1 VLDRAANALGGS
13 AALQAIRTVR
23 YRYEGQS
30 WERLQLPSPSPPYE
44 ANTQQ
49 QIVVLDLT
57 NNRLRVDQRATAPG
71 YEINSSVV
79 FDQGSGTNYN
89 HRTRTGSPATAG
101 PFHAVYYRR
110 VPQLLLREA
119 LSSADTLRHLGR
131 DEIAGKAQ
139 DVITFV
145 TSRAEQISLYV
156 DVATGLISKCELIYL
171 DPLAGQTAA
180 EFTFS
185 DYVRSGRH
193 LLPSVWTDREADE
206 LTGRYQA
213 RVEIDPQ
220 LSDAAFVVPHDGYTM
235 AAATPPFNEEVEQLA
250 DGVAVMRNIA
260 GPNQHSTAVAFA
272 DHVVVF
278 EAPGTSAG
286 ADKLIARI
294 KETMPGKP
302 IRYIVISHHHGD
314 HIGGLRSF
322 IAEGATVITTPGN
335 RAHVE
340 ALARAPQFDRLQ
352 AQPRKVEFLIIDKGK
367 HVLRDSSRTLEL
379 FDIGPNPHA
388 REMLIAYLPRQR
400 LLFQADVF
408 NMPYSPR
415 PLTPVQAL
423 TRAFAER
430 VRELGLEVERI
441 VGVHGPT
448 AKVSDFSALTGLELS
463 HRVF

>member
-1 VLDRAANALGGS
+1 
-13 AALQAIRTVR
+13 
-23 YRYEGQS
+23 
-30 WERLQLPSPSPPYE
+30 
-44 ANTQQ
+44 
-49 QIVVLDLT
+49 
-57 NNRLRVDQRATAPG
+57 
-71 YEINSSVV
+71 
-79 FDQGSGTNYN
+79 
-89 HRTRTGSPATAG
+89 
-101 PFHAVYYRR
+101 
-110 VPQLLLREA
+110 
-119 LSSADTLRHLGR
+119 
-131 DEIAGKAQ
+131 
-139 DVITFV
+139 
-145 TSRAEQISLYV
+145 
-156 DVATGLISKCELIYL
+156 
-171 DPLAGQTAA
+171 
-180 EFTFS
+180 
-185 DYVRSGRH
+185 
-193 LLPSVWTDREADE
+193 
-206 LTGRYQA
+206 
-213 RVEIDPQ
+213 
-220 LSDAAFVVPHDGYTM
+220 
-235 AAATPPFNEEVEQLA
+235 
-250 DGVAVMRNIA
+250 
-260 GPNQHSTAVAFA
+260 
-272 DHVVVF
+272 
-278 EAPGTSAG
+278 
-286 ADKLIARI
+286 
-294 KETMPGKP
+294 MPGKP